1 MMPARPPDPCDD
13 GSHSEE
19 GRRVSISVLMGNI
32 PLPGGAAQTVA
43 ALAKTDL
50 ESGSQQSQET
60 SRAVGPG
67 DQLRREV
74 SREKRRSKAA
84 DGVAGVLV

>member
-1 MMPARPPDPCDD
+1 MTVLIVRREGGSPPQCSWEVFPRP
-13 GSHSEE
+13 G
-19 GRRVSISVLMGNI
+19 
-32 PLPGGAAQTVA
+32 GGAAQAVT

-74 SREKRRSKAA
+74 CREKRRSKAA